1 MNKRCLILII
11 SLSAIICTCGQ
22 QRTEN
27 SYTLYESFLAGNEPL
42 YFRTDV
48 VQSYTGDYM
57 FDSGESYTLDE
68 ICNRESIFNNSGVP
82 INERDSLS
90 YAYIDCGADGNMELA
105 LKAANLFDSG
115 GLDYTDTYII
125 KNVNGRLELCYVLQ
139 GFYRNQQELTNEY
152 GMILYTGSGGWRNE
166 SVTVAYL
173 DADCTYKHLYDK
185 EMELLAY
192 GTENFCDENYETELY
207 NAVAGHNFDNRFVMT
222 KYYFKPSES
231 YNDYAEYESGAR
243 NSFELVDYADEF
255 STEKIVITDP
265 SIYEKSIYKDVLD
278 QAGILFYSAA
288 EIEHMIREK
297 AAQIGLTEEIMDGKS
312 VEWIPFEG
320 KDI

>member
-1 MNKRCLILII
+1 MNKRCLILVI
-11 SLSAIICTCGQ
+11 SLASTICACGQ
-22 QRTEN
+22 QQTEN
-27 SYTLYESFLAGNEPL
+27 PYALYENFLTGNEPL

-68 ICNRESIFNNSGVP
+68 ICNRESIFNNSGVA
-82 INERDSLS
+82 INEQASLS

-105 LKAANLFDSG
+105 LKVDNLFDTG

-173 DADCTYKHLYDK
+173 DADCTYKHLYGK

-192 GTENFCDENYETELY
+192 GTENFCDENYETELF

-222 KYYFKPSES
+222 KYYFKPYES
-231 YNDYAEYESGAR
+231 CSDYAGYESSAR
-243 NSFELVDYADEF
+243 NSFELVDYFDEL
-255 STEKIVITDP
+255 STEKTIISDFA
-265 SIYEKSIYKDVLD
+265 IYKKSVYKDVLD

-288 EIEHMIREK
+288 EIDHMIREK
-297 AAQIGLTEEIMDGKS
+297 AAQIGLTAEIMNGKPI
-312 VEWIPFEG
+312 EWIPFVE
-320 KDI
+320 KD